1 MIRTLWFGE
10 TLKEAIDS
18 YRIHHQL
25 IPMNL
30 EYEAGFP
37 LVYLNFNHALIQI
50 IILLFWNSQLLKI

>member
-37 LVYLNFNHALIQI
+37 LVYLNFNHAYNSNNKFY
-50 IILLFWNSQLLKI
+50 FWNSRLLKI